1 MSAPIIKG
9 PIIKGPIIKGWCPGA
24 LRPMP
29 SGDGLVVRVRP
40 QGGRLMA
47 AQATGIAALS
57 RAHGSGVIDLSARAN
72 LQLRGVTAASHPALI
87 AGLGALGLIDP
98 SLEIEA
104 RRNIVVTPFWV
115 AGDGTV
121 ALAQALGAALA
132 APDAPALPGKF
143 GFALDTGA
151 EAVLGDV
158 SADIRLERHPGGGL
172 MVRADGAATGA
183 VGNWCDGPDAALDLA
198 RWFVASGGISEGR
211 GRMAAHLA
219 RGAVLPQVFRATR
232 AAAADPF
239 IPAPGLCPV
248 GALVGIAFGQMQAE
262 TLAALAKLGP
272 LRLTPWRMLLIEG
285 LRGAPALPGLIA
297 DPDDPLLRVVACPGA
312 PACPQALQPTR
323 ALARALAAQVP
334 QGELLH
340 VSGCAKG
347 CAHPAAA
354 PFTLVAEA
362 AGYALIRGGTAATP
376 AASTLSAA
384 ALQTRAPTLFEAP

>member
-1 MSAPIIKG
+1 MSA

-40 QGGRLMA
+40 QGGRLTA

-57 RAHGSGVIDLSARAN
+57 RAHGSGLIDLSARAN

-87 AGLGALGLIDP
+87 AGLGALGLIDA

-104 RRNIVVTPFWV
+104 RRNIVVTPFWTT
-115 AGDGTV
+115 GDGTV
-121 ALAQALGAALA
+121 ALALALAEALA
-132 APDAPALPGKF
+132 ADDAPALPGKF
-143 GFALDTGA
+143 GFALDTGPVP
-151 EAVLGDV
+151 VLRAV
-158 SADIRLERHPGGGL
+158 SADIRLERHASGGL

-183 VGNWCDGPDAALDLA
+183 VGNWRDGPDAALDLA
-198 RWFVASGGISEGR
+198 RWFVASGGISDGR

-219 RGAVLPQVFRATR
+219 RGAVLPTAFRASR
-232 AAAADPF
+232 AAEAAPF
-239 IPAPGLCPV
+239 TPAPGRCPV

-262 TLAALAKLGP
+262 TLAALAELGP

-285 LRGAPALPGLIA
+285 LRAAPTVPGLIT

-312 PACPQALQPTR
+312 PDCPQALQPTR
-323 ALARALAAQVP
+323 PLARALAALVP
-334 QGELLH
+334 QGAMLH

-347 CAHPAAA
+347 CAHPGAAA
-354 PFTLVAEA
+354 FTLVAQA
-362 AGYALIRGGTAATP
+362 AGFGLIRGGTAATP
-376 AASTLSAA
+376 AAPALSAA
-384 ALQTRAPTLFEAP
+384 ALLKRAPTLFEAR